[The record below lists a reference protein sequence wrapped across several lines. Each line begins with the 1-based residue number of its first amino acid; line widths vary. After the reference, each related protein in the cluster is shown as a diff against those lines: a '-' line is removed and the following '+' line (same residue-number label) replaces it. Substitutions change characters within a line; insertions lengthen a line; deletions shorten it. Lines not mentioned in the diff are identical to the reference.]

1 MKTKTKTPLALRAI
15 PAVFP
20 WIERVLP
27 GLANRFFIHL
37 FFTPI
42 AYTVPDK
49 EKKAESF
56 AEKFTL
62 DVADRKIQCYKWGN
76 STKTVLAVHGWAG
89 RGTQFRRFVKP
100 FITAGYQ
107 FIAFDGPAHGKSQG
121 RSTDLDQFKA
131 VIETLVAKT
140 GTVSAI
146 VAHSFG
152 GVASLYALSKG
163 LPVKKLVNI
172 ASPTIGDE
180 IINTYRRA
188 IGASVKT
195 GEAFKQY
202 VIKKSGKSFD
212 EFSALEIVKNVPA
225 HLNLLL
231 VHDLEDK
238 EVAISHPQ
246 ELVKRFPGA
255 KLHQTSGLGHT
266 RILKDSA
273 VIAVIVTFVTSDSSD
288 SQ

>member
-1 MKTKTKTPLALRAI
+1 M
-15 PAVFP
+15 
-20 WIERVLP
+20 
-27 GLANRFFIHL
+27 ANRFFIHL

-56 AEKFTL
+56 AKKFTL
-62 DVADRKIQCYKWGN
+62 VVAGRKIQCYQWGN
-76 STKTVLAVHGWAG
+76 SNKTILVVHGWAG

-100 FITAGYQ
+100 FVAAGYQ
-107 FIAFDGPAHGKSQG
+107 VIGFDGPAHGQSQG
-121 RSTDLDQFKA
+121 RSTNLDQFKA
-131 VIETLVAKT
+131 VIEELVRKT
-140 GTVSAI
+140 GNVSAI
-146 VAHSFG
+146 LAHSFG
-152 GVASLYALSKG
+152 GVASLYALSKQ

-172 ASPTIGDE
+172 ASPTIGED

-195 GEAFKQY
+195 GEAFKRY

-212 EFSALEIVKNVPA
+212 EFSALELIKNVQND
-225 HLNLLL
+225 LNLLL

-238 EVAISHPQ
+238 EVPISHPQ
-246 ELVKRFPGA
+246 ELLKRFPQA

-266 RILKDSA
+266 RILKDNA
-273 VIAVIVTFVTSDSSD
+273 VIAAIVTFVASDSSD